1 MADLDP
7 LYKCIIIV
15 LLEVNPL
22 LYPSRYCFRRWQIYT
37 MLLYYLHPVLTC
49 ERGAK
54 TVVRVIDDVMLGER

>member
-1 MADLDP
+1 
-7 LYKCIIIV
+7 
-15 LLEVNPL
+15 
-22 LYPSRYCFRRWQIYT
+22 